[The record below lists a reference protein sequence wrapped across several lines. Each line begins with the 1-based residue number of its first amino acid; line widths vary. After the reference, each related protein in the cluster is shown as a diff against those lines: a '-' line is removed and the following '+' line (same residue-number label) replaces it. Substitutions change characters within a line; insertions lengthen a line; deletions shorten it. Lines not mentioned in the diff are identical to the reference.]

1 MEISQEKIIEKTKGY
16 PETVRENYS
25 DLTLIFFL
33 SATGLMLYQHSTGWS
48 WDFNTYSM
56 IGEYIFHGGFYME
69 WLRPPVAS
77 TAMGLLQYV
86 FTRKVSEFVFIG
98 LTSAF
103 FLYSS
108 RRFSESFDLELE
120 KFYVFALTPAVIF
133 FSTMNGTE
141 MLSLAFALLF
151 LADFKSPRS
160 GLWLG
165 LGFLTRYNLGM
176 IIPLVLLQ
184 RDIRKIIKTGI
195 ISGLTLV
202 PWLLYNYIQ
211 TGNPLTSFGNFLMLN
226 VFLRYTST
234 SLDPHNLLIMT
245 LPTAA
250 ILITYLKPEIR
261 KKITP
266 GKEDLLMLSYSG
278 LIVLSYLTA
287 DYRSLRYLYPLTLPV
302 AFYVSRAWTHI
313 DREKVFYAIAAANL
327 VIAAGGLTQT
337 GLTPSG
343 KYIDSAEAV
352 NGCMA
357 ESESWVMTNYAGA
370 PTRPVSNENI
380 TIDRLQD
387 GYRSISFKGPDY
399 RNLSAPVLV
408 ENGRFTV
415 YGYSELC
422 KEAEKADRTYLEGF
436 NERNNLNYSFTA
448 YMYERFIDEK
458 LEAVKTWM

>member
-1 MEISQEKIIEKTKGY
+1 MEIGREKIIEKVKAYKG
-16 PETVRENYS
+16 EARENYS
-25 DLTLIFFL
+25 NLTLVFFFL
-33 SATGLMLYQHSTGWS
+33 ATGLMMYQHSSGWS

-56 IGEYIFHGGFYME
+56 IGEYIFHGGAYME

-86 FTRKVSEFVFIG
+86 FTQKISEYVFIG
-98 LTSAF
+98 LTSGF

-108 RRFSESFDLELE
+108 RRFSESFDLDLE

-151 LADFKSPRS
+151 LADFRNSKS

-165 LGFLTRYNLGM
+165 LAFLTRYNFGM
-176 IIPLVLLQ
+176 LIPLVILQ
-184 RDIRKIIKTGI
+184 RDLRKIVRTGV

-202 PWLLYNYIQ
+202 PWLIYNYVQ

-234 SLDPHNLLIMT
+234 PLDPHNLLIMT

-250 ILITYLKPEIR
+250 VLIAYLKPEIR
-261 KKITP
+261 EKISP
-266 GKEDLLMLSYSG
+266 GREDLLILSYTV
-278 LIVLSYLTA
+278 LIGLSYLTA

-302 AFYVSRAWTHI
+302 AFYASKAWEQI
-313 DREKVFYAIAAANL
+313 DREKIFYAVAAVNL
-327 VIAAGGLTQT
+327 IVAAGGIAQT
-337 GLTPSG
+337 GLSPPG

-357 ESESWVMTNYAGA
+357 ESEAWVMTNYAGA
-370 PTRPVSNENI
+370 PTRPHSNENI
-380 TIDRLQD
+380 TMERLQD
-387 GYRSISFKGPDY
+387 GYRSISFKGPEY
-399 RNLSAPVLV
+399 RNLSAPVIE
-408 ENGRFTV
+408 ENGRFTI

-422 KEAEKADRTYLEGF
+422 KESGKADRTYLEGF
-436 NERNNLNYSFTA
+436 NERNNLNYSFTG
-448 YMYERFIDEK
+448 YVYERFIAEK
-458 LEAVKTWM
+458 LEALR